1 MNIDK
6 IAYKIIKDSLKD
18 EFILRMMI
26 SYLSDDQKAA
36 VMDEIVNEREHI
48 LFKREDKV
56 WFNPID
62 NRYDLKDCYEEDIM
76 KDKQLM
82 NKQGHIKGTIMN
94 DTNYRDQCCPYATEY
109 KINAWIGYKDDGWP
123 EFKEIRVKRSNILA
137 LWTGLEL

>member
-6 IAYKIIKDSLKD
+6 ITYKIIKDSVDD

-48 LFKREDKV
+48 LFKKGDKV

-76 KDKQLM
+76 KDKKLM
-82 NKQGHIKGTIMN
+82 NKQGHIKGMIMN
-94 DTNYRDQCCPYATEY
+94 DTNYRDECCPYATEY
-109 KINAWIGYKDDGWP
+109 KINAWIGYNNDG
-123 EFKEIRVKRSNILA
+123 FAKTKEVRVKRSNIIKLWKA
-137 LWTGLEL
+137 LG

>member
-1 MNIDK
+1 MNIEK
-6 IAYKIIKDSLKD
+6 ITYKIIKDSVDD

-26 SYLSDDQKAA
+26 SYLSDDQKAS

-62 NRYDLKDCYEEDIM
+62 NRYDLKDLFEEDIM
-76 KDKQLM
+76 KDKKLM

-94 DTNYRDQCCPYATEY
+94 DTNYKDECCPYATEY
-109 KINAWIGYKDDGWP
+109 KINAWIGYNNDG
-123 EFKEIRVKRSNILA
+123 FAKTKEVRVKRSNIIG
-137 LWTGLEL
+137 LWKLLE